1 MSLKDCCLAE
11 VSKDCERMCSARNLE
26 DALSSALEN
35 CKLEMY
41 KLQWC
46 YMTQRSE
53 HIKIEPAEESVLAA
67 SVDEKRIECC
77 SKDSVPSE
85 CLGIFLTQRRQ
96 AVAILQQGPLNLMLI
111 KGCCIIIERLE

>member
-1 MSLKDCCLAE
+1 MKIEISVIQNRSKMSLKDCCLAE

-53 HIKIEPAEESVLAA
+53 HIKIETAEESVLAA

-85 CLGIFLTQRRQ
+85 CLGIFFNPG
-96 AVAILQQGPLNLMLI
+96 AS
-111 KGCCIIIERLE
+111 GCCSFATRPFEQS

>member
-85 CLGIFLTQRRQ
+85 CLGIDYQPGSVRL
-96 AVAILQQGPLNLMLI
+96 LQFCKKAFEHNV
-111 KGCCIIIERLE
+111 E

>member
-53 HIKIEPAEESVLAA
+53 HVKIEPAEESVLAA

-85 CLGIFLTQRRQ
+85 CLGNDFKVKAHCNLTSKENF
-96 AVAILQQGPLNLMLI
+96 VTFSVLVN
-111 KGCCIIIERLE
+111 